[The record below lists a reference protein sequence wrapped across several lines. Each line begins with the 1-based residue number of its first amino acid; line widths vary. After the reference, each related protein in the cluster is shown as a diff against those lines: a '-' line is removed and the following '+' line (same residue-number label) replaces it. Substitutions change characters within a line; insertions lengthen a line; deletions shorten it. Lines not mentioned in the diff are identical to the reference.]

1 MNLRDAQKNG
11 SHESHPNGYLLVEIM
26 IAMAIFDIGFL
37 AVGTLVLSTTRN
49 NTTGDIATQATMLA
63 IERLEQL
70 KSMDVS
76 AMTGDEGQ
84 PDQVGIFERSW
95 TVTNTGIGASRLIEV
110 TVSWNRMGQNRDV
123 VLSTI
128 SKGNGT

>member
-1 MNLRDAQKNG
+1 MILKDDQKMNPPG
-11 SHESHPNGYLLVEIM
+11 SHQSGYLLVEIM
-26 IAMAIFDIGFL
+26 IALAIFAIGFL

-49 NTTGDIATQATMLA
+49 NTTGNIATQATMLA
-63 IERLEQL
+63 IERLEEL

-76 AMTGDEGQ
+76 AMDGDEGQ

-95 TVTNTGIGASRLIEV
+95 TVTDTGIGASRLIEV